1 MAEHID
7 FEIEVSD
14 TENTAKDGK
23 DEVCSEDSLTS
34 FINDSSDDDE
44 KGNEESFYRKCGNMK
59 TSVDEILKQEYDK
72 SIQDI
77 DNVDLANLC
86 ETSVEE
92 NEVDQFKESEKR
104 LEKFTETL
112 FPISKT
118 DQNLNSLI
126 SAILFN
132 IRYIL
137 ENKTDVCNVDD
148 LQLSINNN
156 FLFDELYENEKL
168 ELVLDYQKSDANCH
182 KTNSLLAKNDYFLRI
197 FELRENFCYLSLKKP
212 KKQTIVRQ
220 LSSCINEKYNCFHLI
235 SIEYSKKLRKKFQQ
249 IDMIYKLVKTA
260 DEKIFNFQSH
270 IVIHVETMKQFH
282 MDLHLSVT
290 TGESFLQEQ
299 ISKKDTLKIA
309 VILQFLV

>member
-1 MAEHID
+1 MAEYID
-7 FEIEVSD
+7 FEVEVSD
-14 TENTAKDGK
+14 TENTAKDG
-23 DEVCSEDSLTS
+23 EGEICSNDSLNF

-44 KGNEESFYRKCGNMK
+44 KGNEESFYRKFDNMK

-77 DNVDLANLC
+77 DDIDLSNLC
-86 ETSVEE
+86 ETSEEE

-104 LEKFTETL
+104 VEKFTETL

-118 DQNLNSLI
+118 DQNSNSLI
-126 SAILFN
+126 NAILFN

-137 ENKTDVCNVDD
+137 EKNTDVCNVDD

-156 FLFDELYENEKL
+156 FLFDKLYENQKL

-182 KTNSLLAKNDYFLRI
+182 KTNSLLAKDGYFLRI
-197 FELRENFCYLSLKKP
+197 FELRKNFRYLSLKNP

-220 LSSCINEKYNCFHLI
+220 LSSCINEKYNGFHLI
-235 SIEYSKKLRKKFQQ
+235 SIEYSKKLRKKFQR
-249 IDMIYKLVKTA
+249 IDMIYKPVKTA

-282 MDLHLSVT
+282 MDLHLNVT
-290 TGESFLQEQ
+290 TGKSFLQEQ

-309 VILQFLV
+309 IILQFLV